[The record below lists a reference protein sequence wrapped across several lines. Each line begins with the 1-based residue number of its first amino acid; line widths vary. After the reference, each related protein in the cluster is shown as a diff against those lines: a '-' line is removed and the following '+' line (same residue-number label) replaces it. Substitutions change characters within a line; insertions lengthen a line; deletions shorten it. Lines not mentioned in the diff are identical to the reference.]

1 MDCKMMDFR
10 SDTVTRPTKEM
21 RAVIASAAVGDD
33 IYGDD
38 PSSNELN
45 AYAAEITGK
54 EAAIFA
60 CSGTMGNL
68 LAFLTVGRHGES
80 ILAGA
85 RSHVWCSEV
94 GGFSAVGGLCPYP
107 LNDDEGVPEAA
118 EIAKV
123 NRADGNIHHPYTTI
137 LSLENTHN
145 YTGGIA
151 VSPDKFALAARMG
164 RSLGFHVHLDGAR
177 IFNAAVYHKTDVKAF
192 TQEVDSVQFCL
203 SKGLGAPLGS
213 MLCGSYDFIER
224 AKKWRKRL
232 GGAQRQVGIASA
244 AGLYALK
251 NNIPRLEEDHANAL
265 LLAELL
271 KKGGVAV
278 EDTPNRTNM
287 VFFPLPDSLPDDDA
301 FVAACERKGL
311 LLIMIA
317 PRRVRLVTHLDVN
330 REDVERAAAIITG
343 VLSA

>member
-118 EIAKV
+118 EIAKA
-123 NRADGNIHHPYTTI
+123 NRADGNIHHPDTTI

-145 YTGGIA
+145 
-151 VSPDKFALAARMG
+151 
-164 RSLGFHVHLDGAR
+164 
-177 IFNAAVYHKTDVKAF
+177 
-192 TQEVDSVQFCL
+192 
-203 SKGLGAPLGS
+203 
-213 MLCGSYDFIER
+213 
-224 AKKWRKRL
+224 
-232 GGAQRQVGIASA
+232 
-244 AGLYALK
+244 
-251 NNIPRLEEDHANAL
+251 
-265 LLAELL
+265 
-271 KKGGVAV
+271 
-278 EDTPNRTNM
+278 
-287 VFFPLPDSLPDDDA
+287 
-301 FVAACERKGL
+301 
-311 LLIMIA
+311 
-317 PRRVRLVTHLDVN
+317 
-330 REDVERAAAIITG
+330 
-343 VLSA
+343 